1 MLPGDSVT
9 HLFSVAS
16 AILVDI
22 NLDHGLKTQ
31 VCPGAKLIRKIYA
44 GAKDRTRG
52 NGSRN
57 GMYVSHLKDFKLKRK
72 RKRMAKL
79 NSHADQVWPA
89 DNKSTLKT

>member
-9 HLFSVAS
+9 HVFSVAS
-16 AILVDI
+16 AILVEI
-22 NLDHGLKTQ
+22 NLHRGLKTQ
-31 VCPGAKLIRKIYA
+31 VCPGVKLIRKIYA

-57 GMYVSHLKDFKLKRK
+57 RMYVSHLKDFKLK